1 MERRQA
7 DQGLKG
13 PRNDMVV
20 SSLGFLFALC
30 IQTLYWIC
38 QGKFQGD
45 ADVGSESISGREE
58 TASAN
63 APRYWVQGP
72 TGQTGR

>member
-20 SSLGFLFALC
+20 SSLGFLLTSYIPALELNKLATQKHHRT
-30 IQTLYWIC
+30 QTKQL
-38 QGKFQGD
+38 QQKPALSSQRT
-45 ADVGSESISGREE
+45 SKRE
-58 TASAN
+58 A
-63 APRYWVQGP
+63 
-72 TGQTGR
+72 